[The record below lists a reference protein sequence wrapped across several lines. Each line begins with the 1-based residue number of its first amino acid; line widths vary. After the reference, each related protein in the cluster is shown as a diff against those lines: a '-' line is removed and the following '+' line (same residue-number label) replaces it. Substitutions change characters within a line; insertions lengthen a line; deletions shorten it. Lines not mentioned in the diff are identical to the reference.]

1 MTELAQTIRRL
12 TSGARSAATAMRRTW
27 RQSTL
32 DADEPTCRREW
43 IEAYAV
49 AHRPVLR
56 AAESELVLLAGVVCD
71 TLGIA
76 EDAVP
81 ADDEAEQVHETVAE
95 WVQTARMRAYDMI
108 GKTQDPEL

>member
-1 MTELAQTIRRL
+1 MTEVSQTLRRL
-12 TSGARSAATAMRRTW
+12 TSGARSAASTMRKTW
-27 RQSTL
+27 RKPSP
-32 DADEPTCRREW
+32 DPDEPTSRREW

-71 TLGIA
+71 SLGIA

-81 ADDEAEQVHETVAE
+81 ADDEAEQVHATVAE
-95 WVQTARMRAYDMI
+95 WVQTVRMRAYDMI
-108 GKTQDPEL
+108 GQPQDPEL